1 MKSRVVLI
9 IMLIILGTFVAPLN
23 NSNYSYGDSV
33 LLYTVHQVAGSGD
46 VNTDT
51 LRKER
56 CFVHVQIDVHSAHH
70 DSFHRNNPDKTF
82 YPGTH
87 LTIPQQPGRKD
98 AVPFGSHVPYNL
110 HQTIQFQTVLTAS
123 RE

>member
-1 MKSRVVLI
+1 
-9 IMLIILGTFVAPLN
+9 MLFVFGTFLMPLTN
-23 NSNYSYGDSV
+23 MQNSYGDSV

-56 CFVHVQIDVHSAHH
+56 CFVHVQIDVYSAHH
-70 DSFHRNNPDKTF
+70 VSYHRNNPDKTF
-82 YPGTH
+82 YPGDAFDYTE
-87 LTIPQQPGRKD
+87 PQPGRMD
-98 AVPFGSHVPYNL
+98 VAAFGSHVPSSQ
-110 HQTIQFQTVLTAS
+110 HQTILFQTVLTAS